1 MRIPV
6 IVLSGFLGSGKTT
19 LLLSLLKES
28 YARGLRPGV
37 LMNELGMQDVD
48 GYILEEQTG
57 AAVEKLLDGCL
68 CCSRKEELG
77 ANLELLIERRP
88 DVIYIELTGV
98 ANPDEIAQSLL
109 EPYWDSRLSLH
120 SLVTLVDAEH
130 VLDYGSR
137 LSADKQL
144 VRTLRSQLAA
154 AHLIIVNKSDLVEQE
169 TLWKIEKLIRKQNA
183 SAGIEFT
190 IFSRI
195 SLDPLLEG
203 IVSRGAKPLPKR
215 APAEFKEGLLKKAAA
230 DPGGVKAGPVPAQHG
245 GAKLG
250 PAPAQHGE
258 AKPGPVPVH
267 QGGTEPGPA
276 PVHQGGTE
284 PGPAPAQQGGT
295 EPGRAPAQH
304 GGAKPEP
311 APAQHCEAT
320 PDLATAQNGGSF
332 SQVGAVTLA
341 FPQGKTLPKAVL
353 ESFFREWADRLLRA
367 KGHVRLPGGEPVQL
381 VQHAGA
387 RTTWENSRYPGTP
400 YVVFIGMNIDKERLA
415 ERWSALFR

>member
-19 LLLSLLKES
+19 LLLSLLKEN

-57 AAVEKLLDGCL
+57 AAVEKLLDGCV

-230 DPGGVKAGPVPAQHG
+230 DPGGVKTGLVPAQQG
-245 GAKLG
+245 GTEPG

-258 AKPGPVPVH
+258 AKPGPAPAQH
-267 QGGTEPGPA
+267 GGTEPGP
-276 PVHQGGTE
+276 V
-284 PGPAPAQQGGT
+284 
-295 EPGRAPAQH
+295 PAQH
-304 GGAKPEP
+304 GEAKPVLV
-311 APAQHCEAT
+311 PAQHA
-320 PDLATAQNGGSF
+320 GSF